1 MPDLKLNLK
10 FEIEVLAKTLKV
22 ELADISPTRTLC
34 HRQQDR
40 AQTCDFANRAGPAAL
55 NAPGGG
61 GFGGFSGSAPAFSL
75 PGTDGPLLS
84 APAAFGSQLQ
94 PQGLQQ
100 PPPPPPPQP
109 GMGGFGA
116 APSAAAQYSGPPG
129 FFQQQQ
135 AQQQAQQAQQQAQ
148 AQQQQQA
155 AAGVAAANNLGSS
168 I

>member
-1 MPDLKLNLK
+1 M
-10 FEIEVLAKTLKV
+10 LAPAG
-22 ELADISPTRTLC
+22 EQSGGTRPP
-34 HRQQDR
+34 R
-40 AQTCDFANRAGPAAL
+40 AKPRPPREGVFSGSAL
-55 NAPGGG
+55 
-61 GFGGFSGSAPAFSL
+61 GGFSGSAPAFSL
-75 PGTDGPLLS
+75 PGTDGPLPS

-135 AQQQAQQAQQQAQ
+135 AQQQAQ